1 MNKQDLEKLKLDVE
15 TSAKELL
22 GEKLLKVVLYGS
34 YARGDFDSE
43 SDIDFALLSKIT
55 EKEIS
60 LYNDKIGK
68 ITSRISIEYGV
79 LVSMLIISKE
89 SFDEYENALPFYKNL
104 IKEGKVLYG

>member
-1 MNKQDLEKLKLDVE
+1 VKKQDLEKLKRDLE
-15 TSAKELL
+15 ISAKELL

-43 SDIDFALLSKIT
+43 SDIDFALISKIT

-60 LYNDKIGK
+60 LYNDQIGQ
-68 ITSRISIEYGV
+68 ITSRVSIEYGI

-89 SFDEYENALPFYKNL
+89 SFDEYENSMPFYKNL

>member
-1 MNKQDLEKLKLDVE
+1 MNKADLEKLKTEVE
-15 TSAKELL
+15 RSAKELL

-34 YARGDFDSE
+34 YSRGDFDAE

-55 EKEIS
+55 EIEIS
-60 LYNDKIGK
+60 GYNDKIGE
-68 ITSRISIEYGV
+68 ITSRLSIEYGV

-89 SFDEYENALPFYKNL
+89 SFDEYGNALPFYKNL